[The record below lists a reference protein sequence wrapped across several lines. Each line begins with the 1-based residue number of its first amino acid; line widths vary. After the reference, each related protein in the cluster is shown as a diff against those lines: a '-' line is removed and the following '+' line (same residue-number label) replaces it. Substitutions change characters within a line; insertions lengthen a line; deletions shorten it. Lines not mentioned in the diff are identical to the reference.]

1 MTTISRPRLLG
12 PGVNRVDGPLKVAG
26 KASYPGDFAYPGM
39 AHAVLVRSTVGSG
52 RITEIDTTQA
62 EGAPGV
68 VCVLTHLNAG
78 HLERGPMT
86 PLGVSPPAPLQD
98 DVILHYGQHVA
109 VVVADTFEE
118 ATEAAGL
125 VRVDY
130 AAQPALLE
138 LEDPRAELRTNPWK
152 RDAAWGDT
160 AGALAAA
167 EVQLDETYFTVD
179 NTNNPMGPLTTVA
192 RWEGDTLLINNST
205 QWASLESTSLAAT
218 FGIPEESVHVM
229 APYVGGGFGAGLR
242 VWPHVI
248 LAALAARVTGRP
260 VKLALT
266 RPQMFTACGHRP
278 KGRQRIRLGA
288 TRDGRLVAID
298 HEALTA
304 AAMDDDNF
312 EPTATVSAT
321 SYACPNVATHDTQ
334 ARLNIPVPNSMR
346 GPGASTGNYALEC
359 AMDELAYK
367 LGMDPLE
374 LRLRNDADPHPPS
387 GMPWSSRAHRE
398 CLERGA
404 ELFGW
409 SRRNP
414 EPRSM
419 REDGMLVGYG
429 LAAVGYPWF
438 RARCLARVTIRR
450 DGTAYVCSAGTEI
463 GNGAYTVFVQLSAEL
478 LGLDPEQVT
487 VGLGESTMPLAPQT
501 GGSGLTSAIGSAIYE
516 ACRRIIGDVLDLV
529 ADDDTDSA
537 LYGCTIDD
545 VEVVGGGIRRRDD
558 PVRFESYRDILARHH
573 RPELTAEGESVPAT
587 PQELGM
593 APAGAF
599 GAKYVEVRV
608 DPDLGRIRVAR
619 AVSVIDGG
627 RILNEKTARSQII
640 GGTVGGIGMALF
652 EETAS
657 DAGTGRI
664 ANATLGDYIVP
675 VNADIPDMQIEF
687 VGSWDRANPIG
698 TKGIGEIG
706 LVGLAPAIANGIFHA
721 TGRRI
726 RSLPITMDQL
736 L

>member
-1 MTTISRPRLLG
+1 MTTTSRSRLLG
-12 PGVNRVDGPLKVAG
+12 TGINRVDGPLKVAG
-26 KASYPGDFAYPGM
+26 RAPYPSDFAYPGM

-52 RITEIDTTQA
+52 RITEIDTTDA
-62 EGAPGV
+62 EHAPGV
-68 VCVLTHLNAG
+68 VRVLTHLNAG
-78 HLERGPMT
+78 PVQRGPTT

-98 DVILHYGQHVA
+98 DVILHYGQIVA
-109 VVVADTFEE
+109 VVVAETFEE
-118 ATEAAGL
+118 ATEAANL
-125 VRVDY
+125 VHVGY
-130 AAQPALLE
+130 STAPALLE
-138 LEDPRAELRTNPWK
+138 LDDPRAARRTNPWG
-152 RDAAWGDT
+152 RDAEWGDA
-160 AGALAAA
+160 AGALTDA
-167 EVQLDETYFTVD
+167 EVVLDETYLTVD

-192 RWEGDTLLINNST
+192 RWEGDTLLVNNST
-205 QWASLESTSLAAT
+205 QWASLEATSLATA

-242 VWPHVI
+242 VWQHVVLTA
-248 LAALAARVTGRP
+248 LAALVTRRP
-260 VKLALT
+260 VKLVLT

-278 KGRQRIRLGA
+278 KGRQRVRIGA
-288 TRDGRLVAID
+288 TRDGRLTAIH

-304 AAMDDDNF
+304 TAIDDDNF

-321 SYACPNVATHDTQ
+321 SYACPNVSTRDVQ
-334 ARLNIPVPNSMR
+334 ARLNLPVPNSMR
-346 GPGASTGNYALEC
+346 GPGAATGNYALEC

-367 LGMDPLE
+367 LALDPLE
-374 LRLRNDADPHPPS
+374 LRLRNDAAVHPPS
-387 GMPWSSRAHRE
+387 GLPWSSRAHKE

-409 SRRNP
+409 SRRTP

-419 REDGMLVGYG
+419 RQGNMLVGYG

-438 RARCLARVTIRR
+438 RARCRARATIRH

-478 LGLDPEQVT
+478 LGLDPGQIT
-487 VGLGESTMPLAPQT
+487 FGLGESTMPLAPQT
-501 GGSGLTSAIGSAIYE
+501 GGSGLTGAVGSAVHE
-516 ACRRIIGDVLDLV
+516 ACRRLVSDFLVLVGD
-529 ADDDTDSA
+529 DSDSP
-537 LYGCTIDD
+537 LRGCTIDD
-545 VEVVGGGIRRRDD
+545 VEVGDGGIRRRDD
-558 PVRFESYRDILARHH
+558 LSRSESYRDILARH
-573 RPELTAEGESVPAT
+573 RLPELTADGESVPLT

-593 APAGAF
+593 VPAGAF
-599 GAKYVEVRV
+599 GAKYVEVHV
-608 DPDLGRIRVAR
+608 DADLGRIRVAR
-619 AVSVIDGG
+619 ALSVIDGG

-640 GGTVGGIGMALF
+640 GGAVGGIGMALF
-652 EETAS
+652 EETVS
-657 DAGTGRI
+657 DTGSGRI

-675 VNADIPDMQIEF
+675 VNADIPDMQVEF

-706 LVGLAPAIANGIFHA
+706 LVGLAPAIANAVFHA

>member
-12 PGVNRVDGPLKVAG
+12 PGMNRVDGPLKVTGSAP
-26 KASYPGDFAYPGM
+26 YPSDFAYPGM
-39 AHAVLVRSTVGSG
+39 AHAALVRSTVGSG
-52 RITEIDTTQA
+52 RITEIDTTEA
-62 EGAPGV
+62 ERAPGV
-68 VCVLTHLNAG
+68 VSVLTHLNAG
-78 HLERGPMT
+78 HLDRGPMT

-98 DVILHYGQHVA
+98 DLILHYGQQVA
-109 VVVADTFEE
+109 VVVADSFEE

-125 VRVDY
+125 VRVHY
-130 AAQPALLE
+130 AVRPALLE
-138 LEDPRAELRTNPWK
+138 LDDPGAELRTNPWK
-152 RDAAWGDT
+152 RDAAWGDA
-160 AGALAAA
+160 AGALATA
-167 EVQLDETYFTVD
+167 EVRVDETYFTAD

-205 QWASLESTSLAAT
+205 QWASLESTSLAVT
-218 FGIPEESVHVM
+218 FGIPEENVHVT

-242 VWPHVI
+242 VWSHVI
-248 LAALAARVTGRP
+248 LTALAARVTGRP

-374 LRLRNDADPHPPS
+374 LRLRNDADPHPPT
-387 GMPWSSRAHRE
+387 GLPWSSRAHRE

-409 SRRNP
+409 SRRDP

-478 LGLDPEQVT
+478 LGLDPAQVT
-487 VGLGESTMPLAPQT
+487 VGLGDSTMPLAPQT
-501 GGSGLTSAIGSAIYE
+501 GGSGLTSAIGSAIHE
-516 ACRRIIGDVLDLV
+516 ACRKIIGDVLDLV
-529 ADDDTDSA
+529 ADDTDSP
-537 LYGCTIDD
+537 LHGCTTDD
-545 VEVVGGGIRRRDD
+545 VEAAGGGIRRRDD
-558 PVRFESYRDILARHH
+558 PARFESYRDILARHH
-573 RPELTAEGESVPAT
+573 RPDLTAEGESVPGT
-587 PQELGM
+587 PQDLGM
-593 APAGAF
+593 ALAGAF

-652 EETAS
+652 EETVS
-657 DAGTGRI
+657 DAPTGRI

-675 VNADIPDMQIEF
+675 VNADIPDMQVEF

>member
-1 MTTISRPRLLG
+1 M
-12 PGVNRVDGPLKVAG
+12 
-26 KASYPGDFAYPGM
+26 
-39 AHAVLVRSTVGSG
+39 
-52 RITEIDTTQA
+52 
-62 EGAPGV
+62 
-68 VCVLTHLNAG
+68 
-78 HLERGPMT
+78 
-86 PLGVSPPAPLQD
+86 
-98 DVILHYGQHVA
+98 ILHYGQHVA

-138 LEDPRAELRTNPWK
+138 LGDPRAELRTNPWK

-374 LRLRNDADPHPPS
+374 LRLRNDADPHP
-387 GMPWSSRAHRE
+387 
-398 CLERGA
+398 
-404 ELFGW
+404 
-409 SRRNP
+409 RR
-414 EPRSM
+414 
-419 REDGMLVGYG
+419 
-429 LAAVGYPWF
+429 
-438 RARCLARVTIRR
+438 
-450 DGTAYVCSAGTEI
+450 
-463 GNGAYTVFVQLSAEL
+463 
-478 LGLDPEQVT
+478 
-487 VGLGESTMPLAPQT
+487 
-501 GGSGLTSAIGSAIYE
+501 
-516 ACRRIIGDVLDLV
+516 ACRG
-529 ADDDTDSA
+529 
-537 LYGCTIDD
+537 
-545 VEVVGGGIRRRDD
+545 
-558 PVRFESYRDILARHH
+558 
-573 RPELTAEGESVPAT
+573 PA
-587 PQELGM
+587 
-593 APAGAF
+593 AH
-599 GAKYVEVRV
+599 
-608 DPDLGRIRVAR
+608 
-619 AVSVIDGG
+619 
-627 RILNEKTARSQII
+627 
-640 GGTVGGIGMALF
+640 
-652 EETAS
+652 
-657 DAGTGRI
+657 TG
-664 ANATLGDYIVP
+664 NA
-675 VNADIPDMQIEF
+675 
-687 VGSWDRANPIG
+687 
-698 TKGIGEIG
+698 
-706 LVGLAPAIANGIFHA
+706 
-721 TGRRI
+721 
-726 RSLPITMDQL
+726 
-736 L
+736 

>member
-1 MTTISRPRLLG
+1 MTTIPRPRLLG
-12 PGVNRVDGPLKVAG
+12 SGVNRVDGPLKVAG
-26 KASYPGDFAYPGM
+26 KAPYPGDFAYRGM

-52 RITEIDTTQA
+52 RITEIDTAQA
-62 EGAPGV
+62 ERAPGV
-68 VCVLTHLNAG
+68 ICVLTHLNAG

-98 DVILHYGQHVA
+98 DVILHYGQQVA

-118 ATEAAGL
+118 ATEAANL
-125 VRVDY
+125 VRVVY
-130 AAQPALLE
+130 SAQPAMLE
-138 LEDPRAELRTNPWK
+138 LDDPRAELRTNPWG
-152 RDAAWGDT
+152 RDAVWGDA
-160 AGALAAA
+160 AGALASA
-167 EVQLDETYFTVD
+167 EVVLDETYLTVD

-192 RWEGDTLLINNST
+192 RWEGGTLLVNNST
-205 QWASLESTSLAAT
+205 QWASLESTSLATT
-218 FGIPEESVHVM
+218 FGIPEECVHVM

-278 KGRQRIRLGA
+278 KGRQRVRIGA
-288 TRDGRLVAID
+288 TREGRLVAID

-304 AAMDDDNF
+304 TAIDDDNF

-321 SYACPNVATHDTQ
+321 SYACPNVSTHDTQ

-346 GPGASTGNYALEC
+346 APGVATGNYALEC

-367 LGMDPLE
+367 LGMDPLD
-374 LRLRNDADPHPPS
+374 LRLRNDAALHPPS
-387 GMPWSSRAHRE
+387 GLPWSSRAHKE

-404 ELFGW
+404 EIFGW
-409 SRRNP
+409 SRRTH
-414 EPRSM
+414 EPRLM
-419 REDGMLVGYG
+419 RKDGMLVGYG

-438 RARCLARVTIRR
+438 RARCLARVAIRR

-463 GNGAYTVFVQLSAEL
+463 GNGAYTIFVQLSAEL
-478 LGLDPEQVT
+478 LGLDPGQVT

-501 GGSGLTSAIGSAIYE
+501 GGSGLTSAIGSAIHE
-516 ACRRIIGDVLDLV
+516 TCRMAVGKILDLV
-529 ADDDTDSA
+529 ADDTASP
-537 LYGCTIDD
+537 LRGCTIDD
-545 VEVVGGGIRRRDD
+545 VEVGNGGIRHRDD
-558 PVRFESYRDILARHH
+558 PSRIDSYRDILARH
-573 RPELTAEGESVPAT
+573 RLPDLTVEGESAPST

-599 GAKYVEVRV
+599 GAKYVEVHV
-608 DPDLGRIRVAR
+608 DPDLGRIHVAR

-652 EETAS
+652 EETVS

-675 VNADIPDMQIEF
+675 VNADIPDMQVEF

>member
-12 PGVNRVDGPLKVAG
+12 PGVNRVDGPLKVTG
-26 KASYPGDFAYPGM
+26 KAPYPSDFAYRGM

-52 RITEIDTTQA
+52 RITEIDTTRA
-62 EGAPGV
+62 ERAAGV
-68 VCVLTHLNAG
+68 VRVLTHLNAG

-118 ATEAAGL
+118 ATEAANL
-125 VRVDY
+125 VRVGY
-130 AAQPALLE
+130 SAQPALLE
-138 LEDPRAELRTNPWK
+138 LDDPRAELRTNPWG
-152 RDAAWGDT
+152 RDAEWGDV
-160 AGALAAA
+160 AGALASA
-167 EVQLDETYFTVD
+167 EAVLDETYLTVD

-192 RWEGDTLLINNST
+192 RWEGDTLLVNNST
-205 QWASLESTSLAAT
+205 QWASLESTSLAAI

-242 VWPHVI
+242 VWPHVV

-260 VKLALT
+260 VKLVLT

-278 KGRQRIRLGA
+278 KGRQRVRLGA
-288 TRDGRLVAID
+288 TREGHLVAID

-304 AAMDDDNF
+304 TAIDDDNF

-321 SYACPNVATHDTQ
+321 SYACPNVSTHDMQ
-334 ARLNIPVPNSMR
+334 VRLNIPVPNSMR
-346 GPGASTGNYALEC
+346 GPGAATGNYALEC

-367 LGMDPLE
+367 LGMDPLD
-374 LRLRNDADPHPPS
+374 LRLCNDAALHPPS
-387 GMPWSSRAHRE
+387 GLPWSSRAHKE

-409 SRRNP
+409 SRRTH

-438 RARCLARVTIRR
+438 RARCLARATIRR
-450 DGTAYVCSAGTEI
+450 DGTAYVCSAGSEI

-478 LGLDPEQVT
+478 LGLDPGEVT

-501 GGSGLTSAIGSAIYE
+501 GGSGLTSAVGSAIYE
-516 ACRRIIGDVLDLV
+516 ACRKIVGEVLDIV
-529 ADDDTDSA
+529 ADDIDSP
-537 LYGCTIDD
+537 LRGCTVDD
-545 VEVVGGGIRRRDD
+545 VEVGDGGIRRRDD
-558 PVRFESYRDILARHH
+558 PARFESYRDILTRH
-573 RPELTAEGESVPAT
+573 RLPDLTAEGESAPST

-627 RILNEKTARSQII
+627 RILNAKTARSQII
-640 GGTVGGIGMALF
+640 GGAVGGIGMALF
-652 EETAS
+652 EETVS

-675 VNADIPDMQIEF
+675 VDADIPDMQVEF